1 MRYIYDDEAD
11 ALYVYLREDG
21 EVARSVVVDE
31 GRTVD
36 FGPNG
41 EPVGI
46 EVLGASA
53 GIRVAD
59 LNRRFDLKEYVNN
72 LLRLERAVLVDP

>member
-31 GRTVD
+31 GRTID
-36 FGPNG
+36 FGPDG

-53 GIRVAD
+53 GIHVSD
-59 LNRRFDLKEYVNN
+59 LSRRFDLQEYVTS
-72 LLRLERAVLVDP
+72 LLRVERAVLVDP